1 MLRSRRKLLQYLK
14 SATKK
19 NKKDGN
25 KSRKPQKSR
34 KQKIDGGGN
43 DTIND
48 IHDSI
53 RFFKNEF
60 KLLPAGEDNT
70 ILPTTEKLYKEF
82 FTKFSAVNVTLPVI
96 ESVDYNVSHNQ
107 LFEHINPDLRASVDS
122 QMITKYTCTVEIG
135 KPISITI
142 SVSDNP
148 GDIKNINTYFT
159 MIIFWLHIV
168 SQYATDKCSLPLSI
182 YIMLSNLKKK
192 LPAKECSSNC
202 EIKNTSVNTGYS
214 TKCRHIVIYRKEEWF
229 KVFIHETIHN
239 YGLDFSFLHQEQ
251 EEGTKNIFGI
261 TTKNLQ
267 IRLYEAYTESLARM
281 INAMIIAFDAHYD
294 NQTAFIKQA
303 HENIQLER
311 MNAYFQ
317 TCKIIKY
324 LNMDDYLNPEMT
336 NFGAYTEDTSNLSYY
351 FIVCILYSDFQ
362 KYIQWLYTNNTINVL
377 QFNPSNQEA
386 FVSYISQ
393 QKRTSLF
400 QDNIKYYMKTYFAD
414 KVMKDNYLYLYMRKS
429 LLERTV

>member
-1 MLRSRRKLLQYLK
+1 MLQRSRRKLLQYLK

-19 NKKDGN
+19 KKNDGN
-25 KSRKPQKSR
+25 KSRKPQR
-34 KQKIDGGGN
+34 KKKNTHSDGGGSN
-43 DTIND
+43 TIND
-48 IHDSI
+48 IHDAI
-53 RFFKNEF
+53 QYFQNEY
-60 KLLPAGEDNT
+60 KSLPQKETT
-70 ILPTTEKLYKEF
+70 ILPTTEKFYGEF
-82 FTKFSAVNVTLPVI
+82 YDKFASVNVTLPEITSTV
-96 ESVDYNVSHNQ
+96 YNVSHNQ
-107 LFEHINPDLRASVDS
+107 LFDHINPDLRVSVDS
-122 QMITKYTCTVEIG
+122 QMKTKYTCNVEIG

-148 GDIKNINTYFT
+148 QDIKNINTYFT
-159 MIIFWLHIV
+159 MIIFWLHV
-168 SQYATDKCSLPLSI
+168 VTQYSTDKCSLPLSI
-182 YIMLSNLKKK
+182 YIMLSDLKKK
-192 LPAKECSSNC
+192 LPAKECSDNC

-214 TKCRHIVIYRKEEWF
+214 LKCRHIVIYRKEEWF

-251 EEGTKNIFGI
+251 EEGTKDIFGI

-281 INAMIIAFDAHYD
+281 INAMIIAFDSHHNKKSD
-294 NQTAFIKQA
+294 FVKQA
-303 HENIQLER
+303 HHNIQLER

-377 QFNPSNQEA
+377 QFNPSNQKA
-386 FVSYISQ
+386 FVSYIAQ

-400 QDNIKYYMKTYFAD
+400 QQNIKYYSNKYFAD
-414 KVMKDNYLYLYMRKS
+414 TVNNYLYLYMRKS